1 MSDLSNLMR
10 HSYLFPLGCP
20 SWKRTKRLSPL
31 HPILKGPQE
40 YNQEPVRADGGM
52 PVPLHEWVWSWPW
65 SEPFIQDKKEGEQT
79 QLWEE
84 CKALKTAVYPQPTT
98 LEWHKPLNPKE
109 AS

>member
-1 MSDLSNLMR
+1 MPCRGVEAPWLIAHQHFSAIFALGTLMSDLSNLMR

-65 SEPFIQDKKEGEQT
+65 SEPFIQDKKEGKQT
-79 QLWEE
+79 QL
-84 CKALKTAVYPQPTT
+84 
-98 LEWHKPLNPKE
+98 
-109 AS
+109 